1 MPVHSRRVKSRSPDE
16 GPTTKLY
23 RCEEVCWLS
32 FFVGGV
38 GYKKEGSPSVTKQA
52 ASPTPRH
59 KACIHGVAWQAN
71 SQQDLKELDKT

>member
-38 GYKKEGSPSVTKQA
+38 GYKKEGSPSVTKPC
-52 ASPTPRH
+52 SLERGGFLVN
-59 KACIHGVAWQAN
+59 C
-71 SQQDLKELDKT
+71 LDFYSS

>member
-32 FFVGGV
+32 FLWG
-38 GYKKEGSPSVTKQA
+38 EVTRRRGAPMSQN
-52 ASPTPRH
+52 P
-59 KACIHGVAWQAN
+59 VAWSEVA
-71 SQQDLKELDKT
+71 SWSTA